1 MLTDQLPV
9 ESNVRITVRRDDRVL
24 DVRESHNVLTNTGRR
39 WLAQL
44 VGSSNYAN
52 PNNLPVH
59 NTEKIM
65 YMGLGCGGALQTDVR
80 FSRFQSALVTV
91 TALEDQ
97 VKFNQDNGL
106 FYLKKVNNQVL
117 GNTYFPG
124 YPNGSITKFVIE
136 LAESNLAFQGN
147 TAYRSN
153 TAVNTQVPISEAGLY
168 LSGAQTQP
176 QVPSVDNR
184 LVCYDVFSP
193 IIVTPN
199 VTLKIE
205 WELRF

>member
-52 PNNLPVH
+52 PNNLPAH

-124 YPNGSITKFVIE
+124 YPNGSITKFVME